1 MWSRSL
7 RDEPAGWPRYEPEV
21 LRELREDYELRH
33 IWLADEENG
42 EAGYFSFLERR

>member
-7 RDEPAGWPRYEPEV
+7 RDRPAGWPRYEPEV
-21 LRELREDYELRH
+21 LRELHEHYELRH
-33 IWLADEENG
+33 LWLVDEENG